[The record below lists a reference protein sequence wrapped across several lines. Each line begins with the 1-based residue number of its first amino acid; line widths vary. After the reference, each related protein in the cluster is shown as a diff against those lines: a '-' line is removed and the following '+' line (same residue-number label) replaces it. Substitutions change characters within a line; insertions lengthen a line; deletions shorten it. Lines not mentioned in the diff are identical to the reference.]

1 MEALTSDKG
10 QIIYDA
16 LMTHEQYSIIDNE
29 CTSCYPMIILPGKL
43 EPLLR
48 DKTQQ
53 TVVNETLIELSKHHL
68 NQQANR

>member
-16 LMTHEQYSIIDNE
+16 LMTQEQYSIIDNE

-48 DKTQQ
+48 HKTQ
-53 TVVNETLIELSKHHL
+53 
-68 NQQANR
+68 